1 MDLSQVHQGVTKRK
15 TKKRV
20 GRGVG
25 TGHGKTAG
33 RGSKGQYAS
42 AGAKLFG
49 ALFEGGQTPLFRRLP
64 KRGFSQNMWRK
75 HYHVVNVGDIDRAFK
90 DGDKVDPAALKAK
103 GLANGQAD
111 GVRVLGEGEVTKKLT
126 IVAHH
131 VSKSAAEKI
140 QAKGGAVEVLPKP
153 KKPVR
158 NKMKPRKE
166 ANA

>member
-111 GVRVLGEGEVTKKLT
+111 GVR
-126 IVAHH
+126 
-131 VSKSAAEKI
+131 
-140 QAKGGAVEVLPKP
+140 EVLQACGI
-153 KKPVR
+153 R
-158 NKMKPRKE
+158 NILSKTHGSTNPINLVKATIDGLLQLRTKQQVE
-166 ANA
+166 ALRGVKL